1 MPLFK
6 EEEEDHY
13 KSKRLSNFWN
23 NHYIEYGNNGDRN
36 KKLSL
41 EEYLYKIKTY
51 MRDIIIDL

>member
-23 NHYIEYGNNGDRN
+23 NHYIE
-36 KKLSL
+36 L
-41 EEYLYKIKTY
+41 EVMVIEIKNY
-51 MRDIIIDL
+51 H